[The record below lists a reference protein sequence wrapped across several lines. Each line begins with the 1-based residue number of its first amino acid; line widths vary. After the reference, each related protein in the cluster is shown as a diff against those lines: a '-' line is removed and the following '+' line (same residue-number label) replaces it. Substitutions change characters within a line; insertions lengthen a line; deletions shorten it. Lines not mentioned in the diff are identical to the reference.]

1 MQTDVLVIGGGATGA
16 GIAWDL
22 TLRGLRVV
30 LVEMGDLATGTS
42 GRYHGLLH
50 SGGRYAV
57 RDPESAVECIDENRI
72 LRRIA
77 PHALE
82 DTSGF
87 FILVPGDGEEYVD
100 QWIAACAACHIP
112 ADEISIAAARKR
124 EPAIHPGVRRV
135 FEVPDGTCD
144 SWDMLHALQRAA
156 EGEGATFLTY
166 HRLDEFIIED
176 GKIVGARV
184 TNLRVNES
192 FNIEAS
198 VCVNAAGPWAAQI
211 AAKAG
216 VHFNMRLSRGA
227 MLAFNV
233 RWVNT
238 VINRLRAPGDGDIFV
253 PVGTVSVTGTTS
265 VPTDDPGDNR
275 VEPWEV
281 QRVLGETELMTP
293 GISRARVL
301 RAWGGVRPLYDPHA
315 GEGREARRTFDV
327 VDHEADGAPGL
338 ISILGGKLTTF
349 RLMAERTS
357 DAVCA
362 RLGVTAACTTT
373 TTLLPAIEGHPN
385 PHFHTLD
392 SRLSKLEHGA
402 TPGPLICECELVTEP
417 QIAAA
422 LAAGDVV
429 TLHDLRR
436 DLRLGM
442 GPCQGGFCAY
452 RAAAL
457 RHELVGDTPQHTGEL
472 LSEFVERRF
481 GGVKPLLWSA
491 NLRQALLAEHI
502 YGRILGLTQQQP
514 AQPEP
519 IKPLAALPR
528 RIDAQSSAPRVVVI
542 GAGLAGLTAALAA
555 VDAGAKVEI
564 VAFGQGA
571 LTLHPGWIELGDV
584 AALTQID
591 GHPYQLAAES
601 LAAGLA
607 LIKGVVPL
615 TSAPSSGVVTALG
628 RFRPVSYAASG
639 ALHALKPGEKVA
651 IIGIVDWRD
660 FYAQMIADSL
670 RAAGYDAVSFDI
682 FLGER
687 KGNFD
692 AWTVDLANA
701 LDTPEG
707 LTLLLDEVRGEL
719 PGDVT
724 AVGFPAILGFKPETR
739 ARIAAELGLPVF
751 EIPTLTPSIPGL
763 RLYHALRT
771 ALLDRGARFSMGTRV
786 IGLESAGGR
795 VTGVQAQTA
804 SNRPRVIPADAVIL
818 ASGGLYG
825 GGIDSDYQGTLRET
839 IAGLPVTRKPD
850 GAWFAREFLSGEPQ
864 PIHLAGV
871 RTDTRLRPLS
881 ADGAPLASN
890 LFAAGRLLGG
900 YSPVAQGCTE
910 GVDIATGA
918 HAALQV
924 MQALTRGE
932 SL

>member
-22 TLRGLRVV
+22 ALRGLRVV

-57 RDPESAVECIDENRI
+57 RDPESAVECIDENLI

-77 PHALE
+77 SHSLE

-87 FILVPGDGEEYVD
+87 FILVPGDGEAYVE

-112 ADEISIAAARKR
+112 ADEISVSAARKR
-124 EPAIHPGVRRV
+124 EPAIHSGVRRV

-144 SWDMLHALQRAA
+144 SWDLLHALQRAA
-156 EGEGATFLTY
+156 EDAGATFLTY
-166 HRLDEFIIED
+166 HRVDDFLIEN
-176 GKIVGARV
+176 GQIVGARV
-184 TNLRVNES
+184 TNLRVSES
-192 FNIEAS
+192 FTIEAA

-211 AAKAG
+211 AAKAS
-216 VHFNMRLSRGA
+216 VHFTMRLSRGA

-265 VPTDDPGDNR
+265 VTTDDPGDSR

-281 QRVLGETELMTP
+281 QHILAETELMTP

-301 RAWGGVRPLYDPHA
+301 RAWGGVRPLYDPQA

-357 DAVCA
+357 DAVCK
-362 RLGVTAACTTT
+362 RLGVTATCQTA
-373 TTLLPAIEGHPN
+373 TTLLPAVNGRPN

-392 SRLSKLEHGA
+392 SRLNRLEHGQ
-402 TPGPLICECELVTEP
+402 TPGPLICECELVTEA
-417 QIAAA
+417 QIASA
-422 LAAGDVV
+422 LAGGDVV
-429 TLHDLRR
+429 TLNDLRR

-452 RAAAL
+452 RAASL
-457 RHELVGDTPQHTGEL
+457 RHELVGDTPEHSGAL
-472 LSEFVERRF
+472 LTEFVERRF
-481 GGVKPLLWSA
+481 GGVKPLLWGA

-502 YGRILGLTQQQP
+502 YGRILGLTQAQA

-519 IKPLAALPR
+519 AAPVAAAR
-528 RIDAQSSAPRVVVI
+528 RSDLHAAPRVVVV

-555 VDAGAKVEI
+555 ADAGAKVEI
-564 VAFGQGA
+564 IAFGQGA

-584 AALTQID
+584 AALAQID

-607 LIKGVVPL
+607 LIDGVLPL
-615 TSAPSSGVVTALG
+615 KPAPASGAVTALG
-628 RFRPVSYAASG
+628 RFRPVSYAAAG
-639 ALHALKPGEKVA
+639 ALHGLKAGEKVA
-651 IIGIVDWRD
+651 IIGIVNWRD
-660 FYAQMIADSL
+660 FYAQIIADSL
-670 RAAGYDAVSFDI
+670 RAAGYNAVSFDI
-682 FLGER
+682 FLADRIGS
-687 KGNFD
+687 FD
-692 AWTVDLANA
+692 AWTVDLAN
-701 LDTPEG
+701 
-707 LTLLLDEVRGEL
+707 LLDRPEFLARFLADVRAEL
-719 PGDVT
+719 PSDVT
-724 AVGFPAILGFKPETR
+724 AVGFPAILGFQPATR
-739 ARIAAELGLPVF
+739 AQIADALGVPIF

-763 RLYHALRT
+763 RFDHALRT
-771 ALLDRGARFSMGTRV
+771 ALLDRGARFSMGARV

-795 VTGVQAQTA
+795 VTGARAQTA

-825 GGIDSDYQGTLRET
+825 AGIDSDYQGSLRET
-839 IAGLPVTRKPD
+839 IAGLPVTRQPD
-850 GAWFAREFLSGEPQ
+850 GDWFERAFLSGDPQ
-864 PIHLAGV
+864 PIHYAGIT
-871 RTDTRLRPLS
+871 TDLQLRPLDV
-881 ADGAPLASN
+881 DGEPVAPN
-890 LFAAGRLLGG
+890 LFAAGRLLAG
-900 YSPVAQGCTE
+900 YSPVAQGCAE

-918 HAALQV
+918 RAGWQATHA
-924 MQALTRGE
+924 
-932 SL
+932 